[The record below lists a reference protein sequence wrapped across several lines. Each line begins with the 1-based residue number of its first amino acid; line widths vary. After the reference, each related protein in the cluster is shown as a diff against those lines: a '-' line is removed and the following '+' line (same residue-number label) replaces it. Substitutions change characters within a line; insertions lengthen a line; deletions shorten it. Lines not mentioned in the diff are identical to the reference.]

1 MRSYTKFSALALA
14 SILGLSLCQGLAT
27 YAEGEQVDQASLE
40 AATSISISPVSKF
53 LQLEAN
59 NVYEDV
65 FKVSNAG
72 SQPLKFEVH
81 VSPYAFTQE
90 EEGEDYKLG
99 FNRETA
105 YTQMT
110 RWITFKDANGNYV
123 ANPKF
128 TAEPGASVEI
138 AYRISTPA
146 SIPAGGQYAVLFA
159 HTLSD
164 SNAGGI
170 KTEASPGLI
179 IYGRSVG
186 DTITSGEIRDLK
198 LSQSK
203 EVVENQDGKQVK
215 VEKNLV
221 NASAKVKNT
230 GNVDFMAVGT
240 LKVEGIFGR
249 SYYET
254 PTTKGR
260 VSIIPDT
267 ELAVSDTWDETPYF
281 GIFKATWTV
290 TAAGQTEEISQ
301 VIFLLPLPILVLML
315 LLLTIVIVWIIIMV
329 RKRKERRSK
338 FAVQKG
344 KCEKTL
350 YKTKINIKH
359 KQECRV

>member
-1 MRSYTKFSALALA
+1 MRIHSKITALALA
-14 SILGLSLCQGLAT
+14 TVLGFSAFQGVNVF
-27 YAEGEQVDQASLE
+27 AEGEEQQIDQASLE
-40 AATSISISPVSKF
+40 AATSISISPVSKI

-59 NVYEDV
+59 KTYEDA

-90 EEGEDYKLG
+90 EGSEDYKLG

-123 ANPKF
+123 ENPTF
-128 TAEPGASVEI
+128 TADPGSSIDVY
-138 AYRISTPA
+138 YRISTPS

-179 IYGRSVG
+179 IYGRSIG
-186 DTITSGEIRDLK
+186 DTITTGEIRNLV
-198 LSQSK
+198 LSQNKTEYDSK
-203 EVVENQDGKQVK
+203 DGQQIEVNKS
-215 VEKNLV
+215 LI
-221 NASAKVKNT
+221 NATAKVKNT
-230 GNVDFMAVGT
+230 GNVDFMAVGE
-240 LKVEGIFGR
+240 LKVEGIFGGEF
-249 SYYET
+249 YKT
-254 PTTKGR
+254 PQTKGR
-260 VSIIPDT
+260 VSIIPET
-267 ELAVSDTWDETPYF
+267 ELSVSDTWEETPYF

-290 TAAGQTEEISQ
+290 TAAGQTETVSQ
-301 VIFLLPLPILVLML
+301 VIFLIPIPIIVIAL
-315 LLLTIVIVWIIIMV
+315 LLLTIIIVWVTIVV

-338 FAVQKG
+338 FAV
-344 KCEKTL
+344 
-350 YKTKINIKH
+350 
-359 KQECRV
+359 